1 MQPIQE
7 ISADLSHMLEEY
19 VHHESYMKKG
29 SLLYQEGEL
38 ATELF
43 IIRSGKVQ
51 VSKLTPDG
59 REFTLRLCSANNLI
73 GEVSLAC
80 PNPKQKMNA
89 KVLEDGK
96 VAIIH
101 MKDLENHLLTNNEL
115 ALELMK
121 WMSNQ
126 NEISQTK
133 IRDLILHGKKG
144 ALYSTLIRLSNSYGT
159 ETDDSSI
166 MINHSLTNQ
175 EIANFCGTSREVI
188 NRLLSDLR
196 KLDVISVEKGTIT
209 IHDLNYLKT
218 EINCENCPPHIC
230 TIE

>member
-7 ISADLSHMLEEY
+7 ISADLSQMLEEY
-19 VHHESYMKKG
+19 VHHESKIKKG
-29 SLLYQEGEL
+29 SLLYREGEL

-51 VSKLTPDG
+51 VSKLTQDG
-59 REFTLRLCSANNLI
+59 REFTLRLCSANDLI

-80 PNPKQKMNA
+80 PNPKHKMNA

-96 VAIIH
+96 VAIIY
-101 MKDLENHLLTNNEL
+101 MKDLENHLLTNNGL
-115 ALELMK
+115 ALEFMK

-133 IRDLILHGKKG
+133 IRDLILNGKKG

-159 ETDDSSI
+159 KTDDSSI
-166 MINHSLTNQ
+166 IINHSLTKP
-175 EIANFCGTSREVI
+175 G
-188 NRLLSDLR
+188 
-196 KLDVISVEKGTIT
+196 
-209 IHDLNYLKT
+209 
-218 EINCENCPPHIC
+218 NCELLWDLQRSD
-230 TIE
+230 

>member
-7 ISADLSHMLEEY
+7 ISADLSQMLEEY
-19 VHHESYMKKG
+19 VHHERKIKKG
-29 SLLYQEGEL
+29 SLLYREGEL
-38 ATELF
+38 VTELF

-59 REFTLRLCSANNLI
+59 REFTLRLCSVNDLI

-80 PNPKQKMNA
+80 PNPKHKMNA

-96 VAIIH
+96 VAIIY

-115 ALELMK
+115 ALEFMK

-133 IRDLILHGKKG
+133 IRDLILNGKKG

-159 ETDDSSI
+159 KTDDSSI
-166 MINHSLTNQ
+166 IINHSLTNQ

-209 IHDLNYLKT
+209 IHDLHYLRA

>member
-7 ISADLSHMLEEY
+7 ISANLSHMLEEY
-19 VHHESYMKKG
+19 IHHESNMKKG
-29 SLLYQEGEL
+29 SLLYREGEL

-51 VSKLTPDG
+51 VSKLTQDG
-59 REFTLRLCSANNLI
+59 REFTLRLCSTNDLI

-80 PNPKQKMNA
+80 STSKHKMNA

-96 VAIIH
+96 VAVIY
-101 MKDLENHLLTNNEL
+101 MKDLEKHLLSDNRL
-115 ALELMK
+115 ALEFMK

-133 IRDLILHGKKG
+133 IRDLLLNGKKG

-159 ETDDSSI
+159 QSDNCSI
-166 MINHSLTNQ
+166 IINHPLTNQ

-196 KLDVISVEKGTIT
+196 KMDVISVEKGTIT
-209 IHDLNYLKT
+209 IHDLNYLRT
-218 EINCENCPPHIC
+218 EINCENCPLHIC

>member
-7 ISADLSHMLEEY
+7 LSADLSHMLEDY
-19 VHHESYMKKG
+19 VHHESKMIKG
-29 SLLYQEGEL
+29 SFLYQEGEIASEMFL
-38 ATELF
+38 
-43 IIRSGKVQ
+43 IRSGKVQ
-51 VSKLTPDG
+51 ISKLSQDG
-59 REFTLRLCSANNLI
+59 REFTLRLCSANDLI
-73 GEVSLAC
+73 GEVSLAS
-80 PNPKQKMNA
+80 PTSKHKMNA
-89 KVLEDGK
+89 KVLQDGK
-96 VAIIH
+96 VAVIY
-101 MKDLENHLLTNNEL
+101 MKDLENHLLSNNEL
-115 ALELMK
+115 ALEFMK

-133 IRDLILHGKKG
+133 IRDLILNGKKG

-159 ETDDSSI
+159 QTEDLSI
-166 MINHSLTNQ
+166 IINHPLTNQ

-196 KLDVISVEKGTIT
+196 KIDVISVEKGTIT